1 MRIQSGGLAPDGV
14 SVLGGSG
21 SAGGWGG
28 RPENM
33 VHHTMNTS
41 SKPAPKASSKISN
54 IQRAGA
60 VWFMAAIVGSLLSCS
75 SPPRQMAPLPERP
88 NAMDSGSAP
97 AAATAASAAPAA
109 TQGVPRAGLAG
120 LPGTPAPDRP
130 IKSRWTAV
138 PWDAL
143 PGWGEDSMHEAWNA
157 WLKNCERPGPLFG
170 PLCADVRR
178 LSIADA
184 EEQRLW
190 MITRLQP
197 YRVEPVQGSSD
208 GLLTSYYEPLLT
220 ATRQSAPGFGVP
232 LYALPVAA
240 QQAQRQ
246 GRAWYTRQ
254 QIDSLPEA
262 RAALTGL
269 EIAWL
274 ADPIDALVLHIQGSG
289 QLRLL
294 EPDGRTR
301 LVRMAFAGSNEQPY
315 QSVGRWLLD
324 QGLVRDASWAGI
336 KDWVARNPQRAQEM
350 LWANP
355 RYVFF
360 REEALSEDAAD
371 AGPRGAQG
379 VPLTAGR
386 SIAVDRESIPYATPV
401 WLASSGPALRVQR
414 LVFAQDTGSAIVGA
428 VRADYYAGSGA
439 AAGELAAR
447 VKQNLRLWVLW
458 PR

>member
-1 MRIQSGGLAPDGV
+1 MQIQSGGLEA
-14 SVLGGSG
+14 GGLSDRGASG
-21 SAGGWGG
+21 SAGGLGG

-33 VHHTMNTS
+33 VHQTMNTS
-41 SKPAPKASSKISN
+41 SKPAPKASNKMSN
-54 IQRAGA
+54 IQRASA

-75 SPPRQMAPLPERP
+75 TPPRPMAPLPERP
-88 NAMDSGSAP
+88 SAVDSGPGPAP
-97 AAATAASAAPAA
+97 ATAAPAAPAA
-109 TQGVPRAGLAG
+109 TPAVPRAGLAG

-138 PWDAL
+138 SWDEL

-184 EEQRLW
+184 DEQRLW
-190 MITRLQP
+190 MVTRLQP
-197 YRVEPVQGSSD
+197 YRVEPVQGSSE
-208 GLLTSYYEPLLT
+208 GLLTSYYEPLMA
-220 ATRQSAPGFGVP
+220 ATRQSGPGFGVP
-232 LYALPVAA
+232 LYAYPAAA

-246 GRAWYTRQ
+246 GRAWFSRQ
-254 QIDSLPEA
+254 QIDTLPEA
-262 RAALTGL
+262 RAALAGL

-289 QLRLL
+289 QLRLQ
-294 EPDGRTR
+294 EPDGRIR
-301 LVRMAFAGSNEQPY
+301 RVRMAFAGSNEQPY

-324 QGLVRDASWAGI
+324 QGQVRDASWAGI

-360 REEALSEDAAD
+360 REEALNDDGVD

-401 WLASSGPALRVQR
+401 WLASTGPALRVQR

>member
-1 MRIQSGGLAPDGV
+1 
-14 SVLGGSG
+14 
-21 SAGGWGG
+21 
-28 RPENM
+28 
-33 VHHTMNTS
+33 MNTNN
-41 SKPAPKASSKISN
+41 KPAPKASNKMSV
-54 IQRAGA
+54 IQRASSG
-60 VWFMAAIVGSLLSCS
+60 WFMAAIVGSLVAC
-75 SPPRQMAPLPERP
+75 
-88 NAMDSGSAP
+88 SAP
-97 AAATAASAAPAA
+97 SPRTSAPVLGRPAPPLAEPAPDRSASEQPRPAPTAPS
-109 TQGVPRAGLAG
+109 GVPRAGLAG

-130 IKSRWTAV
+130 VKSRWTPV
-138 PWDAL
+138 SWDEL
-143 PGWGEDSMHEAWNA
+143 PGWSEDSLHEAWNA

-184 EEQRLW
+184 DEQRLW
-190 MITRLQP
+190 MVSRLQP
-197 YRVEPVQGSSD
+197 YRVEPVQGASE
-208 GLLTSYYEPLLT
+208 GLLTSYYEPIMN
-220 ATRQSAPGFGVP
+220 ASRQAAPGFGVP
-232 LYALPVAA
+232 LYAYPAAA

-246 GRAWYTRQ
+246 GAPWFTRQ
-254 QIDSLPEA
+254 QLDTLPEA
-262 RAALTGL
+262 RAALAGQ

-289 QLRLL
+289 QLRIQ
-294 EPDGRTR
+294 EPDGRSRMVR
-301 LVRMAFAGSNEQPY
+301 LAFAGTNEQPY

-324 QGLVRDASWAGI
+324 QGLLRDASWGGI
-336 KDWVARNPQRAQEM
+336 KAWVARNPQRVQEM

-360 REEALSEDAAD
+360 REETLVEGAED

-401 WLASSGPALRVQR
+401 WMASSGPALRVQR

-428 VRADYYAGSGA
+428 VRADYYAGAGA
-439 AAGELAAR
+439 AAGELAGR